1 MAGKFIQKA
10 LSKPGSRGKL
20 HRKLGVPQG
29 EKIPE
34 KKLDKAAKSKSPSLR
49 KEVAFARTLKKLP
62 KKDGY

>member
-10 LSKPGSRGKL
+10 LSKPTSKGKL
-20 HRKLGVPQG
+20 HRKLGVPAG

-49 KEVAFARTLKKLP
+49 KEVSFARTLKKMP
-62 KKDGY
+62 KKDC